1 MWLFKL
7 MWKILSIPWK
17 IWEWFDDRS
26 EISKTLGPLLRHPIP
41 PGTGW
46 KYVFGS
52 ATLIA
57 LLIQVATG
65 IALATAYVSSAGGA
79 YKSLEFISHQATWGW
94 WVRGMHYFGASAMIL
109 LVGLHMGR
117 VFLTGSYKFPR
128 ELNWITGVVL
138 LALTLA
144 MGFTGQLL
152 RWDQDGVWSTAIA
165 AEQAGRVPVIGH
177 WIARLIF
184 GGNTV
189 GGSTLSRFFAVHVF
203 WIPAIIFGVV
213 GFHLY
218 LVVRNGISEP
228 AKPGHPINPK
238 TYRAW
243 YKELL
248 HRSGRPFFPDAAWR
262 DVVFGFMV
270 VVAIVVL
277 AGIVHAPELA
287 GPPNPTIIQAEP
299 RPDWYLL
306 WYYAVLALTP
316 HYLESYLMILVPII
330 GGVLLILLPLIFN
343 RGERS
348 VSRRPWSAAIA
359 IFVVLCVATMWY
371 QGKAAHWSPAFQAAP
386 LALRTIGASSGPVY
400 QGAQLFHERGCED
413 CHAVGG
419 QGGHRGPDLSTVADR
434 LTEEQMTV
442 RILNGGNNMPAFGSI
457 LTPRDLSLLL
467 DFLDSRTAYK
477 KTALARTGGQH

>member
-7 MWKILSIPWK
+7 MWAILCVPRK
-17 IWEWFDDRS
+17 IWAWFDDRS

-57 LLIQVATG
+57 FLIQVVTG

-109 LVGLHMGR
+109 LLGLHMGR

-138 LALTLA
+138 LGATLM

-189 GGSTLSRFFAVHVF
+189 GGATLSRFFAVHVF
-203 WIPAIIFGVV
+203 WIPAVIFAVV

-228 AKPGHPINPK
+228 AKPGHAIDPK

-243 YKELL
+243 YKNLL
-248 HRSGRPFFPDAAWR
+248 DRSGRPFFPDAAWR
-262 DVVFGFMV
+262 DMVFGLLV
-270 VVAIVVL
+270 VVGIVVL
-277 AGIVHAPELA
+277 AGIFHAPDLA
-287 GPPNPTIIQAEP
+287 GPPNPTLVQAEP

-316 HYLESYLMILVPII
+316 HYMESYLMILVPII
-330 GGVLLILLPLIFN
+330 VGVLLVVLPLIFN

-371 QGKAAHWSPAFQAAP
+371 QGKTAHWSPAFHARP
-386 LALRTIGASSGPVY
+386 LAIHTIGAASGPVY

-413 CHAVGG
+413 CHRIGG
-419 QGGHRGPDLSTVADR
+419 QGGQRGPNLSTVADR
-434 LTEEQMTV
+434 LTQEQMTV

-457 LTPRDLSLLL
+457 LTPQDLKLLL
-467 DFLDSRTAYK
+467 VFLQSRTAYK
-477 KTALARTGGQH
+477 TASLTRASAQH